1 MDPSKAIEEAMIA
14 AQEYA
19 HAQPSYSHM
28 WLDRSINPALAVRT
42 DPSEE
47 MLAND
52 PTKLI
57 LNVRF
62 TSELQQLEERLRTLW
77 GGALCVSKGERTRAE
92 LLAIQAQV
100 HKQSGVLS
108 SGAGS
113 VAGVVDV
120 YVILD
125 DGTLQRQFD
134 ERWGEG
140 VVPVTSALQ
149 PLD

>member
-1 MDPSKAIEEAMIA
+1 
-14 AQEYA
+14 
-19 HAQPSYSHM
+19 
-28 WLDRSINPALAVRT
+28 
-42 DPSEE
+42 
-47 MLAND
+47 MLAAD

-62 TSELQQLEERLRTLW
+62 TSELQPHEERLRTLW

-134 ERWGEG
+134 ERWGEESSASH
-140 VVPVTSALQ
+140 SALQ
-149 PLD
+149 PVD

>member
-1 MDPSKAIEEAMIA
+1 
-14 AQEYA
+14 
-19 HAQPSYSHM
+19 
-28 WLDRSINPALAVRT
+28 
-42 DPSEE
+42 
-47 MLAND
+47 MLAAD

-57 LNVRF
+57 LMFRF
-62 TSELQQLEERLRTLW
+62 TSQLQPHEERLRTLW

-108 SGAGS
+108 SLAGS

-125 DGTLQRQFD
+125 DGRCSGSSTRGGARESSASHRLCSTSTRAALDQH
-134 ERWGEG
+134 GESRSLG
-140 VVPVTSALQ
+140 GPKLRRR
-149 PLD
+149 